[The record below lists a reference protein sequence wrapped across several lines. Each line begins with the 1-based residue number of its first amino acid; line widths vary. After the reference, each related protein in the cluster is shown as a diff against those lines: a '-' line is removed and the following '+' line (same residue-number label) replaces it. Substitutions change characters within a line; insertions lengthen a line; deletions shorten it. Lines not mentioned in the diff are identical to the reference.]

1 MPTDKSGFRAALVF
15 PSRTDSKEVPG
26 YMFNKKRNR
35 TILVVDDDRSER
47 EVMCRLLA
55 EDGYTVLAAA
65 DYWHAVATQQQ
76 YQGQINLLLT
86 AIALPGN
93 NGYELAKTLFQGDPN
108 LKVLFASGPCGAE
121 ISRYYNMP
129 VRGRTWWTNRFRPS
143 TCCVVS
149 RPRSALEQ
157 VAVKPKVLGN
167 ARGFDARRGGKSR

>member
-1 MPTDKSGFRAALVF
+1 MPTDQSGFRAALVF

-47 EVMCRLLA
+47 EAMCRLLE

-65 DYWHAVATQQQ
+65 DYWQAVAAQPQ

-93 NGYELAKTLFQGDPN
+93 NGYELAKALFRDDPN
-108 LKVLFASGPCGAE
+108 LKVLFASSPSGAE

-129 VRGRTWWTNRFRPS
+129 VAGPHLVDKPFQAVDLLRRVETAIR
-143 TCCVVS
+143 
-149 RPRSALEQ
+149 LEQ

-167 ARGFDARRGGKSR
+167 ARG